1 MRHLRLKIPL
11 FLSLLA
17 TPITLL
23 ALPDDRNQPIQLE
36 ADRAQLDQRTG
47 ISVYQGNVVITQGS
61 MRLTADN
68 VTIYL
73 QDGNF
78 QRMEAVGKPVTL
90 RYKPAVN
97 TEEINGVSKRVEYNA
112 ITAQV
117 VMTTNA
123 KITQGQDIFIG
134 DRIEYDL
141 KEDLVKAQGTPEGG
155 RIQFILQP
163 KTKNK

>member
-1 MRHLRLKIPL
+1 
-11 FLSLLA
+11 LLA
-17 TPITLL
+17 TPITLF

-36 ADRAQLDQRTG
+36 ADRAQLDQKTG

-61 MRLTADN
+61 MRLTADK

-73 QDGNF
+73 QNGNF
-78 QRMEAVGKPVTL
+78 QRMEAIGKLVTL

-112 ITAQV
+112 VTAQM
-117 VMTTNA
+117 VMTTDA
-123 KITQGQDIFIG
+123 KITQGQDVFSG

-141 KEDLVKAQGTPEGG
+141 KEDLVKAQGTAEGG